1 MHYIDP
7 KEEKETREKET
18 LTTYPQYPILCPTP
32 FLRSKRKRKEKQKDA
47 PPWGLLLIFD
57 ISDKKLL
64 IKWNEIPVEQA
75 HYSYVGL
82 RILLFQKPW
91 LHQKLKTLNNG
102 KNF

>member
-1 MHYIDP
+1 MHYIEP

-64 IKWNEIPVEQA
+64 IK
-75 HYSYVGL
+75 
-82 RILLFQKPW
+82 
-91 LHQKLKTLNNG
+91 
-102 KNF
+102 